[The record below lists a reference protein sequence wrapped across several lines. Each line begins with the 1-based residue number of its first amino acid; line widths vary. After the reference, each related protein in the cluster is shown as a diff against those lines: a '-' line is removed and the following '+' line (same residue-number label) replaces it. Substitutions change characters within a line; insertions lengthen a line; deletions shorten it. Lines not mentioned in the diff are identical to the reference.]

1 MTEADLPEPTPGAQ
15 RVIREN
21 GHTIKITTTAETGF
35 HSGRARYR
43 LECIDCGD
51 AYGAAVIHEATTGPV
66 ERVNQHILNRPV
78 TWPEGL
84 DWNNTGRWAVVTLI
98 AGSSGSGWTVY
109 PSVSVSRWEG
119 REHAERMAA
128 DRRKEGKVF
137 TAVLDWGDDLK
148 GLVGGHLIGIPRVRV
163 ALEAQGVSFQES

>member
-15 RVIREN
+15 RVIQEN
-21 GHTIKITTTAETGF
+21 GHMIEITTTVETGF

-51 AYGAAVIHEATTGPV
+51 IHSAAVLHEATTGPI
-66 ERVNQHILNRPV
+66 ELVNQHVQNRPRN
-78 TWPEGL
+78 WPEGL

-98 AGSSGSGWTVY
+98 AGSSGNGWTVY
-109 PSVSVSRWEG
+109 PSVSVSRWESS
-119 REHAERMAA
+119 EHAKREAA
-128 DRRKEGKVF
+128 DRRKEGTVF
-137 TAVLDWGDDLK
+137 AAVLDWGDDLK
-148 GLVGGHLIGIPRVRV
+148 GLVGGRLLSVPRIRA